1 MPATLW
7 RHIFQQSWGL
17 PWWLSGKESPADIG
31 DAGSISGWKEPLE
44 KEMATHSSILT
55 CEPGRLQSMGSQKS
69 DMTER
74 LILPTHKLHF
84 PSTPSFI
91 LSWVSSTN
99 FFFPLMWVTFKVPIE
114 PVTTL
119 LLFYALTFWP
129 QDMWDPSSLTKD
141 WNCTPCTGKQ
151 SPNHWTAREVP
162 VAPILI
168 WSFFFFWCRFAHTG

>member
-1 MPATLW
+1 MQVLSLGGKSPWRRKWQPTLV
-7 RHIFQQSWGL
+7 FL
-17 PWWLSGKESPADIG
+17 PVSLVGCSP
-31 DAGSISGWKEPLE
+31 W
-44 KEMATHSSILT
+44 
-55 CEPGRLQSMGSQKS
+55 LQSTSQES

-84 PSTPSFI
+84 PCTPSFI

-99 FFFPLMWVTFKVPIE
+99 FFVFCFSLMWVTFKVPFE

-129 QDMWDPSSLTKD
+129 QDMWDPSSPTKG
-141 WNCTPCTGKQ
+141 WTCTPCAGRQ

-168 WSFFFFWCRFAHTG
+168 WSFFIFWCRFAHTG

>member
-99 FFFPLMWVTFKVPIE
+99 FFFSFDVGHLQSPHWTCYNIASVLCPDFLAARHVGSQLPDQGLKLHPLRWETKSQP
-114 PVTTL
+114 L
-119 LLFYALTFWP
+119 DC
-129 QDMWDPSSLTKD
+129 QRSPSSTD
-141 WNCTPCTGKQ
+141 FNM
-151 SPNHWTAREVP
+151 
-162 VAPILI
+162 II
-168 WSFFFFWCRFAHTG
+168 FFFLM

>member
-84 PSTPSFI
+84 PSIPSFI

-99 FFFPLMWVTFKVPIE
+99 FFFFLWCGSPSKSPLNLLQHCFCSMPWLSGRKTCGIPAPWPRIETAPPALGNKVPTIE
-114 PVTTL
+114 LPEKS
-119 LLFYALTFWP
+119 
-129 QDMWDPSSLTKD
+129 Q
-141 WNCTPCTGKQ
+141 
-151 SPNHWTAREVP
+151 
-162 VAPILI
+162 
-168 WSFFFFWCRFAHTG
+168 